1 MDIKKFMDVEKTS
14 FQIIKFYIKF
24 YMNKINQSESDALTN
39 YKGDNWYP
47 DINYYLI
54 NNKFRFDNYFYYN
67 SSPNNKTLT
76 HEQKHIKS
84 QLKKYY
90 KILFYIKEIDNVFRK
105 IPKYDKNIMVYR
117 GISDKNQEL
126 KNMIYLLE
134 TSKIGSTFVFPTYV
148 STSLN
153 INTAINFSS
162 KRLYKSQMNITKNI
176 RLNDKI
182 DIGYEDIYKLFGEKK
197 FFLMK
202 INIPKGNKFMYLEH
216 FNKHGKNILIE
227 SWEHEVLLPRNCKMK
242 LTKKYDELF
251 PQTLQS
257 IHRSES
263 IKHKITNIMKDKIKY
278 IPTRVYEFDYEGY
291 VDKELS
297 IPVIESIDIKKHLS
311 TLENHQ
317 LSVQVKDDIIK
328 EMEKQQKKKLKN
340 IFQVENA
347 KVVK

>member
-1 MDIKKFMDVEKTS
+1 MDIKNFMEIEKTS

-39 YKGDNWYP
+39 YKGDNWYT

-76 HEQKHIKS
+76 DEQKHIKS

-117 GISDKNQEL
+117 GISGKNQEL

-134 TSKIGSTFVFPTYV
+134 TAKIGSTFVFPTYV

-153 INTAINFSS
+153 INTAIHFSS
-162 KRLYKSQMNITKNI
+162 KCLYKSQMNMTKNI
-176 RLNDKI
+176 RLNDRI
-182 DIGYEDIYKLFGEKK
+182 DIGYNDIYKLFGEKK

-227 SWEHEVLLPRNCKMK
+227 SWEHEVLLARNCKMK

-263 IKHKITNIMKDKIKY
+263 IKHKITNIIKDKIKY
-278 IPTRVYEFDYEGY
+278 ITTRVYEFEYEGY
-291 VDKELS
+291 EDKELI
-297 IPVIESIDIKKHLS
+297 IPVIESVDIKKYL
-311 TLENHQ
+311 TKPENRAI
-317 LSVQVKDDIIK
+317 SVQVKDDIIK
-328 EMEKQQKKKLKN
+328 EMEKLQKKQMKT
-340 IFQVENA
+340 IFKVENA
-347 KVVK
+347 KPVK

>member
-1 MDIKKFMDVEKTS
+1 
-14 FQIIKFYIKF
+14 
-24 YMNKINQSESDALTN
+24 MNKINQSESDALTN
-39 YKGDNWYP
+39 YKGDNWYQ

-76 HEQKHIKS
+76 DEQKHIKS

-117 GISDKNQEL
+117 GISGKNQEM
-126 KNMIYLLE
+126 KNMIYVLE

-153 INTAINFSS
+153 INTAIYFSS
-162 KRLYKSQMNITKNI
+162 KRLYKSQLNMTKNI
-176 RLNDKI
+176 RLNDKL
-182 DIGYEDIYKLFGEKK
+182 DIGYEDIYKLFGEKT
-197 FFLMK
+197 FFFMK

-242 LTKKYDELF
+242 LTKKYDKLF
-251 PQTLQS
+251 PETLQS
-257 IHRSES
+257 IYRLES
-263 IKHKITNIMKDKIKY
+263 MKHKITNIIKDKVKY
-278 IPTRVYEFDYEGY
+278 IPMRVYEFDYEGY
-291 VDKELS
+291 EDKELI
-297 IPVIESIDIKKHLS
+297 IPVIESVDIKKYL
-311 TLENHQ
+311 TKPENHQ
-317 LSVQVKDDIIK
+317 LSIQVKDDIIK
-328 EMEKQQKKKLKN
+328 NIEKLRKKPMKT

-347 KVVK
+347 KLIK

>member
-14 FQIIKFYIKF
+14 FQIIKYYIDF
-24 YMNKINQSESDALTN
+24 FMNKINLSESNALTN

-54 NNKFRFDNYFYYN
+54 NNKFKFDEYVFYN
-67 SSPNNKTLT
+67 SNLNKTLT
-76 HEQKHIKS
+76 DDQKQIKA

-90 KILFYIKEIDNVFRK
+90 KILIYIKEIDNVFKK
-105 IPKYDKNIMVYR
+105 IPNYNKNLMVYR
-117 GISDKNQEL
+117 GINTKNQQL
-126 KNMIYLLE
+126 KNMIYVLE
-134 TSKIGSTFVFPTYV
+134 TSKIGSTFVFPTYL

-176 RLNDKI
+176 RLNNKI
-182 DIGYEDIYKLFGEKK
+182 DIGYDDIYKLFGEKK

-202 INIPKGNKFMYLEH
+202 INIPKGNKFIYLEH

-227 SWEHEVLLPRNCKMK
+227 SWEHELLLPRNCKLK

-257 IHRSES
+257 IYRHDS
-263 IKHKITNIMKDKIKY
+263 IKHKITDIIKDKVKY
-278 IPTRVYEFDYEGY
+278 IPTRVYEFSYEGY
-291 VDKELS
+291 EDKELS
-297 IPVIESIDIKKHLS
+297 IPVIESVEMKKYL
-311 TLENHQ
+311 TKPENRA
-317 LSVQVKDDIIK
+317 LSVQVKEDFIK
-328 EMEKQQKKKLKN
+328 EIEKLQKKPMKS
-340 IFQVENA
+340 IFQVDNSKA
-347 KVVK
+347 VK

>member
-39 YKGDNWYP
+39 YKGDNWYQ

-54 NNKFRFDNYFYYN
+54 NNKFRFDNYFYNN
-67 SSPNNKTLT
+67 SSPNNKILT
-76 HEQKHIKS
+76 DEQKQIKK
-84 QLKKYY
+84 QLKKNY
-90 KILFYIKEIDNVFRK
+90 KILFYIKEIDNVFNK
-105 IPKYDKNIMVYR
+105 IPIYNKNIMVYR
-117 GISDKNQEL
+117 GIKYNNQQV
-126 KNMIYLLE
+126 KDIIYILE
-134 TSKIGSTFVFPTYV
+134 TSKIGSTFVFPTYL

-162 KRLYKSQMNITKNI
+162 KQLYKSQLNMTKNI
-176 RLNDKI
+176 RLNDRL
-182 DIGYEDIYKLFGEKK
+182 DIGYEDIYKLFGKKK

-263 IKHKITNIMKDKIKY
+263 IKHKITDIMKDKVKY

-291 VDKELS
+291 EDKELI
-297 IPVIESIDIKKHLS
+297 IPVIESVDIKKYLT

-317 LSVQVKDDIIK
+317 LSLQVKDGIIK
-328 EMEKQQKKKLKN
+328 NIEKLQKKKFKN
-340 IFQVENA
+340 LFQVENA

>member
-14 FQIIKFYIKF
+14 FQIIKFYIDF
-24 YMNKINQSESDALTN
+24 FMNKINLSESNALTN

-54 NNKFRFDNYFYYN
+54 NNKFKFDEYVFYN
-67 SSPNNKTLT
+67 SNLNKTLT
-76 HEQKHIKS
+76 DDQKQIKA

-90 KILFYIKEIDNVFRK
+90 KILIYIKEIDNVFKK
-105 IPKYDKNIMVYR
+105 IPNYNKNIMVYR
-117 GISDKNQEL
+117 GINSKNQQL
-126 KNMIYLLE
+126 KNMIYVLE
-134 TSKIGSTFVFPTYV
+134 TSKIGSTFVFPTYL

-162 KRLYKSQMNITKNI
+162 KRLYKSQMNMTKNI
-176 RLNDKI
+176 RLNNKI
-182 DIGYEDIYKLFGEKK
+182 NIGYDDIYKLFGEKK

-202 INIPKGNKFMYLEH
+202 INIPKGNKFIYLEH

-227 SWEHEVLLPRNCKMK
+227 SWEHEVLLPRNCKLK

-257 IHRSES
+257 IYRYES
-263 IKHKITNIMKDKIKY
+263 IKHKITDIIKDKIKY
-278 IPTRVYEFDYEGY
+278 VSTRVYEFEYEGY
-291 VDKELS
+291 EDKELS
-297 IPVIESIDIKKHLS
+297 IPVIESFEMKKYL
-311 TLENHQ
+311 TNPENRA
-317 LSVQVKDDIIK
+317 LSVQVKNDIIK
-328 EMEKQQKKKLKN
+328 EMEKLQKKPMKS

-347 KVVK
+347 KLIK

>member
-1 MDIKKFMDVEKTS
+1 
-14 FQIIKFYIKF
+14 
-24 YMNKINQSESDALTN
+24 MNKINQSESDALTN

-76 HEQKHIKS
+76 DEQKHIKS

-117 GISDKNQEL
+117 GISGKNQEL

-134 TSKIGSTFVFPTYV
+134 TSKVGSTFVFPTYV

-153 INTAINFSS
+153 INTAITFSS
-162 KRLYKSQMNITKNI
+162 KRLYKSQMNMTKNI
-176 RLNDKI
+176 RLNDRI
-182 DIGYEDIYKLFGEKK
+182 DIGYDDIYKLFGEKK

-251 PQTLQS
+251 PETLQS

-263 IKHKITNIMKDKIKY
+263 IKHKITNIIKDKIKY
-278 IPTRVYEFDYEGY
+278 ITTRVYEFEYEGY
-291 VDKELS
+291 EDKEII
-297 IPVIESIDIKKHLS
+297 IPVIESVDIKKYLNKP
-311 TLENHQ
+311 ENHQ
-317 LSVQVKDDIIK
+317 LSLQVKNDIIK
-328 EMEKQQKKKLKN
+328 NIEKLRKKPMKT

-347 KVVK
+347 KLVK

>member
-14 FQIIKFYIKF
+14 FQIIKFYIDF
-24 YMNKINQSESDALTN
+24 FMNKINLSESNALTN

-54 NNKFRFDNYFYYN
+54 NNKFKFDEYVFYN
-67 SSPNNKTLT
+67 SNLNKTLT
-76 HEQKHIKS
+76 DDQKQIKA

-90 KILFYIKEIDNVFRK
+90 KILIYIKEIDNVFKK
-105 IPKYDKNIMVYR
+105 IPNYNKNIMVYR
-117 GISDKNQEL
+117 GIHSQNKQL
-126 KNMIYLLE
+126 KNMIYVLE
-134 TSKIGSTFVFPTYV
+134 TSKIGSTFVFPTYL

-162 KRLYKSQMNITKNI
+162 KRLYKSQMNMTKNI
-176 RLNDKI
+176 RLNNKI
-182 DIGYEDIYKLFGEKK
+182 DIGYDDIYKLFGEKK

-202 INIPKGNKFMYLEH
+202 INIPKGNKFIYLEH

-227 SWEHEVLLPRNCKMK
+227 SWEHEVLLPRNCKLK

-257 IHRSES
+257 IYRHDS
-263 IKHKITNIMKDKIKY
+263 IKHKITDIIKDKVKY
-278 IPTRVYEFDYEGY
+278 IPTRVYEFSYEGY
-291 VDKELS
+291 EDKELS
-297 IPVIESIDIKKHLS
+297 IPVIESFEMKKYL
-311 TLENHQ
+311 TNPENRA
-317 LSVQVKDDIIK
+317 LSVQVKNDVIK
-328 EMEKQQKKKLKN
+328 EMEKLQKKPMKS

-347 KVVK
+347 KLVK

>member
-14 FQIIKFYIKF
+14 FQIIKYYIDF
-24 YMNKINQSESDALTN
+24 FMNKINLSESNALTN

-54 NNKFRFDNYFYYN
+54 NKKFKFDEYVFYN
-67 SSPNNKTLT
+67 SNLNKTLT
-76 HEQKHIKS
+76 DDQKQIKA

-90 KILFYIKEIDNVFRK
+90 KILIYIKEIDNVFKK
-105 IPKYDKNIMVYR
+105 IPNYNKNIMVYR
-117 GISDKNQEL
+117 GINTKNQQL
-126 KNMIYLLE
+126 KNMIYVLE
-134 TSKIGSTFVFPTYV
+134 TSKIGSTFVFPTYL

-162 KRLYKSQMNITKNI
+162 KLLYKSQMNMTKNI
-176 RLNDKI
+176 RLNNKI
-182 DIGYEDIYKLFGEKK
+182 DIGYDDIYKLFGEKK

-202 INIPKGNKFMYLEH
+202 INIPKSNKFIYLEH

-227 SWEHEVLLPRNCKMK
+227 SWEHEVMLPRNCKLK

-257 IHRSES
+257 IYRHDS
-263 IKHKITNIMKDKIKY
+263 IKHKITDIIKDKVKY
-278 IPTRVYEFDYEGY
+278 IPTRVYEFEYEGY
-291 VDKELS
+291 EDKELS
-297 IPVIESIDIKKHLS
+297 IPVIESVEMKKYL
-311 TLENHQ
+311 TKPENRT

-328 EMEKQQKKKLKN
+328 EIDILQKKPMKS
-340 IFQVENA
+340 IFQVDNSKA
-347 KVVK
+347 VK

>member
-1 MDIKKFMDVEKTS
+1 MDIKNFMEIEKTS

-39 YKGDNWYP
+39 YKGDNWYQ

-76 HEQKHIKS
+76 DEQKHIKS

-117 GISDKNQEL
+117 GISGKNQEM

-162 KRLYKSQMNITKNI
+162 KRLHKSQMNMTKNI
-176 RLNDKI
+176 RLNDRI
-182 DIGYEDIYKLFGEKK
+182 DIGYNDIYKLFGEKK

-263 IKHKITNIMKDKIKY
+263 IKHKITNIIKDNIKY

-291 VDKELS
+291 EDKELI
-297 IPVIESIDIKKHLS
+297 IPVIESVDIKKYLT

-317 LSVQVKDDIIK
+317 LSLQVKDDIIK
-328 EMEKQQKKKLKN
+328 NIEKLRKKPMKT

-347 KVVK
+347 KLIK

>member
-1 MDIKKFMDVEKTS
+1 MDINKFMEVEKTS

-76 HEQKHIKS
+76 DDQKHIKS

-105 IPKYDKNIMVYR
+105 IPKYNKNIMVYR
-117 GISDKNQEL
+117 GISGKNQEL

-162 KRLYKSQMNITKNI
+162 KRLYKSQMNMTKNI
-176 RLNDKI
+176 RLNDRI
-182 DIGYEDIYKLFGEKK
+182 DIGYNDIYKLFGEKK

-263 IKHKITNIMKDKIKY
+263 IKHKITNIIKDKIKY
-278 IPTRVYEFDYEGY
+278 IPTRVYEFEYEGY
-291 VDKELS
+291 EDKELI
-297 IPVIESIDIKKHLS
+297 IPVIESVDIKKHLS
-311 TLENHQ
+311 TLENRQ

-328 EMEKQQKKKLKN
+328 NIEKLRKKQMKT
-340 IFQVENA
+340 IFKVENTEMN
-347 KVVK
+347 K